1 VAINHNQNGD
11 SVYHSLKEDIITLKL
26 KPGQKISENEIASIY
41 NVSRTPIKTAFQRLQ
56 GEKYIDIV
64 PQKGSFV
71 TLLDMKYI
79 RDVIYM
85 RMVLELDMLRSII
98 ENGLT
103 EKTVSSLRLN
113 LDEQRSL
120 INSNH
125 LTPSSFYEI
134 DSAFH
139 NILFCAVGRECMWD
153 VIQGFQVYYTRFRIL
168 DTLTTE
174 RYEELFNNHLQII
187 DALEKE
193 NFEEL
198 SVHIKDHLHS
208 NLRRL
213 DSKIKNEYSIYF
225 VKD

>member
-1 VAINHNQNGD
+1 LATIHNQNGD

-41 NVSRTPIKTAFQRLQ
+41 NVSRSPIKTAFQRLQ
-56 GEKYIDIV
+56 GEKYIEIV

-103 EKTVSSLRLN
+103 EKTVSSLKLN
-113 LDEQRSL
+113 LDEQRNL

-139 NILFCAVGRECMWD
+139 NILFSAAGRECMWD
-153 VIQGFQVYYTRFRIL
+153 VIQGFQVYYTRFRIM
-168 DTLTTE
+168 DTMTTE
-174 RYEELFNNHLQII
+174 RYEELYTDHMNII
-187 DALEKE
+187 DALG
-193 NFEEL
+193 NSDYNSL
-198 SVHIKDHLHS
+198 SKHVTDHLHS
-208 NLRRL
+208 NLRKL
-213 DSKIKNEYSIYF
+213 DSKIKGEYSKYF
-225 VKD
+225 VKY